1 MGGHER
7 LAEFL
12 QTEGVQFTVRE
23 HAEAYTAQEVAAAD
37 HVPGHSFVKVVM
49 VLADDELAMLCMPA
63 PYDVDLEMAKE
74 ALGAQAVRLANEQ
87 EFAPRFPDCD
97 VGAMPP
103 FGNLYDCPVYVE
115 EALAEEKHIVFNACS
130 HEQSVEILYADWQR
144 LVQPKVAKFARAG

>member
-12 QTEGVQFTVRE
+12 QTEGVEFTVRE

-37 HVPGHSFVKVVM
+37 HIPGHLFVKVVM
-49 VLADDELAMLCMPA
+49 VFADDELAMLCMPA

-74 ALGAQAVRLANEQ
+74 ALGAEVVRLANEQ

-115 EALAEEKHIVFNACS
+115 EALAEDERIAFNACS
-130 HEQSVEILYADWQR
+130 HQQSVEILYSDWQR
-144 LVQPKVAKFARAG
+144 LVQPRVAKFARER